1 MSPVFMSVFIYRR
14 CEDVPCVYVS
24 VHLQEVCGCPLC
36 LCQCSSTGGVRMS
49 PVFMSV
55 FIYRRC
61 EDVPC
66 VYVSVH
72 LQEV

>member
-1 MSPVFMSVFIYRR
+1 MSV
-14 CEDVPCVYVS
+14 
-24 VHLQEVCGCPLC
+24 C
-36 LCQCSSTGGVRMS
+36 LCQCSSKGGVRMS

-61 EDVPC
+61 QDVPC

>member
-1 MSPVFMSVFIYRR
+1 MSPVFMSVI
-14 CEDVPCVYVS
+14 
-24 VHLQEVCGCPLC
+24 
-36 LCQCSSTGGVRMS
+36 TGGVRMS

>member
-24 VHLQEVCGCPLC
+24 VHLQEVCGCP
-36 LCQCSSTGGVRMS
+36 
-49 PVFMSV
+49 
-55 FIYRRC
+55 
-61 EDVPC
+61 C

-72 LQEV
+72 LKEV

>member
-24 VHLQEVCGCPLC
+24 D
-36 LCQCSSTGGVRMS
+36 
-49 PVFMSV
+49 
-55 FIYRRC
+55 YRRC